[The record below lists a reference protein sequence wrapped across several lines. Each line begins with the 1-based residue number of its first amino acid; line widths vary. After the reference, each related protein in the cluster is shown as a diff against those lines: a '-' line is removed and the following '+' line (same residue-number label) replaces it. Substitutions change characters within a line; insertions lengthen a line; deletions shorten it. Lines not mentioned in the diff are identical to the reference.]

1 MRALFELLTDPYD
14 RQARATPALMVVLP
28 LLLPV
33 VAQYGLKHP
42 ALTAILAVMSSCG
55 AIYTLSS
62 IARGRGKVLETK
74 LIAEWGGLPTTI
86 ALRHRD
92 KHLDSVT
99 KRGYHEAI
107 ASKLNIEMPSSDEER
122 LAPEAADEA
131 YKAAGVKLRELT
143 RNDKKLLLKENI
155 AYGFHRNMVAM
166 KPVGILA
173 CVVALMYCA
182 LLSKVVSLHAPYV
195 NINAL
200 AGPGIA
206 AGLGFL
212 VATAMLGFWLFHF
225 RKDVVKTFGYAY
237 ADRLFES
244 IGSVKAVPKKRGKAA
259 PKSADGAGPDIE
271 LPLNS

>member
-33 VAQYGLKHP
+33 VARYGLKHP

-74 LIAEWGGLPTTI
+74 LVAEWGGLPTTI

-107 ASKLNIEMPSSDEER
+107 ASKLNIKMPSAEEEQ
-122 LAPEAADEA
+122 LNPEAADEA
-131 YKAAGVKLRELT
+131 YKAAGVKLRQLT
-143 RNDKKLLLKENI
+143 RTDKKLLLKENI

-166 KPVGILA
+166 KPIGILV
-173 CVVALMYCA
+173 CITALVYCA
-182 LLSKVVSLHAPYV
+182 LLSKAVSLHAPYF
-195 NINAL
+195 NIDSL
-200 AGPGIA
+200 ADPGIA

-212 VATAMLGFWLFHF
+212 FATAMLGFWLFHF

-244 IGSVKAVPKKRGKAA
+244 IAGVKAVPKKRSKVSPQTADDAEAA
-259 PKSADGAGPDIE
+259 TDP
-271 LPLNS
+271 

>member
-1 MRALFELLTDPYD
+1 MRAFLELFTDSYD

-33 VAQYGLKHP
+33 VARYGLKHP
-42 ALTAILAVMSSCG
+42 ALTAILAVMSGCG

-107 ASKLNIEMPSSDEER
+107 ASKLKIKMPSAEEE
-122 LAPEAADEA
+122 LLNPEAADEA

-155 AYGFHRNMVAM
+155 AYGFHRNIVAM
-166 KPVGILA
+166 KPIGIMVCVIALA
-173 CVVALMYCA
+173 YCA
-182 LLSKVVSLHAPYV
+182 MLSKAISLHAPYF
-195 NINAL
+195 NIDAL
-200 AGPGIA
+200 ADPGIA

-225 RKDVVKTFGYAY
+225 RKDVIKTFGYAY

-244 IGSVKAVPKKRGKAA
+244 IGSVKAAPTKRGKVA
-259 PKSADGAGPDIE
+259 PKAANGAGSDTD
-271 LPLNS
+271 

>member
-33 VAQYGLKHP
+33 VTQYGLKHP
-42 ALTAILAVMSSCG
+42 ALTAIFAVMSSCG

-74 LIAEWGGLPTTI
+74 LVAEWGGLPTTI

-107 ASKLNIEMPSSDEER
+107 ASKLNIKMPSAEEER
-122 LAPEAADEA
+122 LNPDAADEA

-155 AYGFHRNMVAM
+155 AYGYHRNMVAM
-166 KPVGILA
+166 KPIGILVCIA
-173 CVVALMYCA
+173 AFVYCA
-182 LLSKVVSLHAPYV
+182 LLSKAVSLHPPYFNV
-195 NINAL
+195 DAV
-200 AGPGIA
+200 AEPGIGG
-206 AGLGFL
+206 GLGFL

-225 RKDVVKTFGYAY
+225 RKNVIRTFGYAY

-244 IGSVKAVPKKRGKAA
+244 IAGLKAVPKKRGKAA
-259 PKSADGAGPDIE
+259 PKAADNAGPDID
-271 LPLNS
+271 P

>member
-1 MRALFELLTDPYD
+1 MRALFDLLTDPYD

-28 LLLPV
+28 LLFPI

-55 AIYTLSS
+55 AVYTLSS

-74 LIAEWGGLPTTI
+74 LVAEWGGLPTTI

-92 KHLDSVT
+92 KHLNSVT

-107 ASKLNIEMPSSDEER
+107 ESKLKIKMPSAEVER
-122 LAPEAADEA
+122 LDPDAADEV
-131 YKAAGVKLRELT
+131 YKAAGIKLRELT

-166 KPVGILA
+166 KPIGILV
-173 CVVALMYCA
+173 CIIALVYCA
-182 LLSKVVSLHAPYV
+182 LLSKAVSLHSPYFDGD
-195 NINAL
+195 AL
-200 AGPGIA
+200 ADPGIA
-206 AGLGFL
+206 GGLGFL
-212 VATAMLGFWLFHF
+212 VGTAMLGFWLFHF
-225 RKDVVKTFGYAY
+225 RKDVVKTFGYTY

-244 IGSVKAVPKKRGKAA
+244 IAGVKAVPMKRAKAA
-259 PKSADGAGPDIE
+259 PNVADDAGPDID
-271 LPLNS
+271 P

>member
-1 MRALFELLTDPYD
+1 MRALFDLLTDPYD

-33 VAQYGLKHP
+33 VANYGLKHP

-74 LIAEWGGLPTTI
+74 LVAEWGGLPTTI

-107 ASKLNIEMPSSDEER
+107 TAKLGIKMPSAEEEK
-122 LAPEAADEA
+122 LDPEAADEA
-131 YKAAGVKLRELT
+131 YKAVGVKLRELT
-143 RNDKKLLLKENI
+143 RHDKKLLLKENI

-166 KPVGILA
+166 KPIGIVV
-173 CVVALMYCA
+173 CIVALLYCA
-182 LLSKVVSLHAPYV
+182 LLSKAVGVHTPYF
-195 NINAL
+195 NIDAL
-200 AGPGIA
+200 ANCGVA

-212 VATAMLGFWLFHF
+212 VALAMLGFWLFHF

-244 IGSVKAVPKKRGKAA
+244 IAGVKAVPKKRGKPASKA
-259 PKSADGAGPDIE
+259 ADGAEPATD
-271 LPLNS
+271 P

>member
-1 MRALFELLTDPYD
+1 MRALFDLLTDPYD

-33 VAQYGLKHP
+33 VAHYGLKHT
-42 ALTAILAVMSSCG
+42 ALTAILAVLSSCG

-62 IARGRGKVLETK
+62 IARGRGKALEAN

-92 KHLDSVT
+92 KHMDSVT

-107 ASKLNIEMPSSDEER
+107 ASKLNITMFSAEQER
-122 LAPEAADEA
+122 LDPDAADEA
-131 YKAAGVKLRELT
+131 YKAVGVKLRELT

-166 KPVGILA
+166 KPIGAFV
-173 CVVALMYCA
+173 CVVAMMYCA
-182 LLSKVVSLHAPYV
+182 LLSKAVRWHAPYFD
-195 NINAL
+195 IDAL
-200 AGPGIA
+200 AAPGIA

-212 VATAMLGFWLFHF
+212 VAIAMLGFWLFYF
-225 RKDVVKTFGYAY
+225 RKDMVKTFGYAY

-244 IGSVKAVPKKRGKAA
+244 IASLKAVPKKRSKAV
-259 PKSADGAGPDIE
+259 PKVGENAEPADDA
-271 LPLNS
+271 

>member
-33 VAQYGLKHP
+33 VARYGLKHP

-62 IARGRGKVLETK
+62 IARGRGKELETK
-74 LIAEWGGLPTTI
+74 LVAAWGGLPTTI

-107 ASKLNIEMPSSDEER
+107 DSKLGIKMPSAQEEQ
-122 LAPEAADEA
+122 LDPEAADEA

-166 KPVGILA
+166 KPIGILV
-173 CVVALMYCA
+173 CVVALVYCA
-182 LLSKVVSLHAPYV
+182 LLSKAIGMHAPYV
-195 NINAL
+195 NVEAL
-200 AGPGIA
+200 ADPGIA
-206 AGLGFL
+206 AGVGLL
-212 VATAMLGFWLFHF
+212 VATAMLGFWLLHF

-244 IGSVKAVPKKRGKAA
+244 IATVKAVPKKRNRATSKAGGDA
-259 PKSADGAGPDIE
+259 EPATHP
-271 LPLNS
+271 